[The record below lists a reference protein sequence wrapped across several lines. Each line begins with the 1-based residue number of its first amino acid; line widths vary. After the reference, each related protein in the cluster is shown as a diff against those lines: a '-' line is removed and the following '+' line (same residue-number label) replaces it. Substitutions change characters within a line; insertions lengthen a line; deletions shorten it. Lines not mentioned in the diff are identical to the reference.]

1 MTDTIQTEWVSKRL
15 LGIMVIAGLSI
26 SATSFMIINDELNT
40 TLSNGQVTTLCDN
53 GLCYNSVSETIPI
66 GSFVQQNADINSE
79 TVIQNNESFTSL
91 TFNKNTKADYELTDN
106 SATLF
111 PTKDSFLREG
121 IKDVNEGGNN
131 ILRVMG
137 TGETNNRALI
147 AFDQNDLEEI
157 MTDKSLASAKLRL
170 FIVSNDGQWDE
181 NQALNLH
188 MVDSPW
194 DEGTAVNA
202 PYGSFVGTQNGAT
215 WNCSSTSDCEDWNG
229 GQFIEEATDSITIT
243 NEVNGKWIEFD
254 VTSDVQSFLVDAENN
269 GWIIMK
275 ADEDSS
281 GRVNFVARECA
292 SCDMIPQL
300 EITFA

>member
-79 TVIQNNESFTSL
+79 TVIQNNELFTSL

-188 MVDSPW
+188 MVDAPW
-194 DEGTAVNA
+194 DEGTATNA
-202 PYGSFVGTQNGAT
+202 PYGRFVGT
-215 WNCSSTSDCEDWNG
+215 
-229 GQFIEEATDSITIT
+229 
-243 NEVNGKWIEFD
+243 
-254 VTSDVQSFLVDAENN
+254 L
-269 GWIIMK
+269 
-275 ADEDSS
+275 
-281 GRVNFVARECA
+281 
-292 SCDMIPQL
+292 L
-300 EITFA
+300 ELLFNLRL